1 MMRGN
6 VSIAMRKLT
15 IGLFYAVVFACS
27 LRVAAPA
34 AEARPQGPHKI
45 ALVLSGGGARGA
57 AHIGVLKVLE
67 REHIQVDCIAG
78 TSFGALAGGLYAIGY
93 SSFEIERILSG
104 QDWNGILSDTPE
116 RRLTPLI
123 QRRNS
128 RYQAQVSFRGW
139 TPELP
144 TGFRGGQRLTES
156 LDILTT
162 SQMLRAGYD
171 FDRLPIQ
178 FRAVAT
184 NLVDGKAY
192 VFRQGSL
199 TEALRASMAIPLLF
213 TPVEKDDMLLAD
225 GGLVDNLPTDIAR
238 DLGAD
243 IIIAVDT
250 TSPLL
255 GKNEIRNFIDVVDQS
270 ISLQMVKNV
279 GENRKLA
286 DIVLQP
292 RLDSFTYNDFD
303 KISEIV
309 TRGEEEANRVVAQL
323 KALIG
328 GMPPRP
334 NPAPERI
341 PVSYIESISFRG
353 LSKIR
358 AEQLKADVRL
368 RPGDFVDP
376 IKIGADVNRL
386 YATRFFD
393 SVGYTLEPL
402 PQNRY
407 QLIFVV
413 KESSFK
419 SLGVGLRLDN
429 DYNFLALVEFTALQL
444 FHSPSSAILSSQFG
458 GLENHYAA
466 LRLVPPRHSFVFVE
480 PRGEVLRIER
490 LDIRDK
496 KLVDRFTDK
505 REGGRLLIGGSLWKQ
520 LEISGGY
527 RAERVRIE
535 GGTEPNRL
543 AASTTVAGLT
553 FRLNRDTLD
562 TRDFPHTGIILRF
575 QGDKN
580 AKSLGGELDYSKWEA
595 DYQRYFTFSSKST
608 FQINSTVGYS
618 RGPVPFYDRFFIGG
632 YSFSQLA
639 SRQFVGLR
647 RDEFTPNQVALIGGS
662 YRRELFSHSFSIVR
676 KGYLTGIYN
685 AMFHSSRETSP
696 YNFDLLQGGAIGV
709 ALETLL
715 GPIRATGGW
724 AEGGRWN
731 FSISFGPSF

>member
-1 MMRGN
+1 MK
-6 VSIAMRKLT
+6 KLT
-15 IGLFYAVVFACS
+15 IGLFHVIVAASFF
-27 LRVAAPA
+27 LVAAPA
-34 AEARPQGPHKI
+34 AARPQGPHKI
-45 ALVLSGGGARGA
+45 ALVFSGGGARGA

-93 SSFEIERILSG
+93 SSLEIERILSG
-104 QDWNGILSDTPE
+104 QDWSGILSDAPE

-128 RYQAQVSFRGW
+128 RYQAQISFRGW

-162 SQMLRAGYD
+162 NQMLRADYD
-171 FDRLPIQ
+171 FDRLPIR

-192 VFRQGSL
+192 VFSQGSL

-238 DLGAD
+238 DMGAD

-270 ISLQMVKNV
+270 ISIQMVKNV

-286 DIVLQP
+286 DIVLRP
-292 RLDSFTYNDFD
+292 RLDNFIYNDFD
-303 KISEIV
+303 KIPEIV
-309 TRGEEEANRVVAQL
+309 ARGEEEANRFVSQL

-328 GMPPRP
+328 GMPSSP
-334 NPAPERI
+334 NPAPATGTG
-341 PVSYIESISFRG
+341 PVRSIESISFRG

-358 AEQLKADVRL
+358 TEQLKSEVRL
-368 RPGDFVDP
+368 RPGDVVDP
-376 IKIGADVNRL
+376 VNIGADINRL

-402 PQNRY
+402 AQNRY
-407 QLIFVV
+407 QLIYVV

-419 SLGVGLRLDN
+419 SLGLGLRLDN
-429 DYNFLALVEFTALQL
+429 DYNFLALVEFTALEL
-444 FHSPSSAILSSQFG
+444 FHSPSSAIVSSQFG
-458 GLENHYAA
+458 GLENYYAA
-466 LRLVPPRHSFVFVE
+466 LRLVPPRHSFIFIE
-480 PRGEVLRIER
+480 PRGEMLRIER
-490 LDIRDK
+490 LDLRDK
-496 KLVDRFTDK
+496 KLIDRFTDK
-505 REGGRLLIGGSLWKQ
+505 REGGRLLIGGSLLKQ
-520 LEISGGY
+520 LEVSAGY

-535 GGTEPNRL
+535 GGIEPNRL
-543 AASTTVAGLT
+543 PAATALAGFT

-562 TRDFPHTGIILRF
+562 TRDYPHSGMILRF

-580 AKSLGGELDYSKWEA
+580 AKSLGGDLDYSKWEL
-595 DYQRYFTFSSKST
+595 DHQRYFTFSPKST
-608 FQINSTVGYS
+608 LQVNSTFGYS

-647 RDEFTPNQVALIGGS
+647 RDEVTPNQAAIIGGS

-676 KGYLTGIYN
+676 KGYLTGMYN
-685 AMFHSSRETSP
+685 AMFHSSGETSP
-696 YNFDLLQGGAIGV
+696 YNFDLIQGGGV
-709 ALETLL
+709 GLALETLL
-715 GPIRATGGW
+715 GPIRAAGGW

-731 FSISFGPSF
+731 FYISFGPSF